1 MRAPLAIAFAVLAF
15 APGAARAQDAAAP
28 AAEAPAATAPAAP
41 PKPGLDGSKALVC
54 DLVEAA
60 QCDGAAACID
70 VTPAQIDLPGPVHVD
85 FGGRRLHSADEQRTS
100 PILAVEKQDGLLL
113 LQGHDQGRGWTMVVD
128 RSNGHLSA
136 TLADVEGSFALAGAC
151 HPK

>member
-1 MRAPLAIAFAVLAF
+1 MRAPLAIAFALLAL
-15 APGAARAQDAAAP
+15 APGAAHAQDAAAP
-28 AAEAPAATAPAAP
+28 AAAAAPAPP
-41 PKPGLDGSKALVC
+41 PKPGLDGSKPLVC

-60 QCDGAAACID
+60 QCDGVAACID

-85 FGGRRLHSADEQRTS
+85 FAGKRLHSADGQRTS
-100 PILAVEKQDGLLL
+100 PIVALETQDGLLL
-113 LQGHDQGRGWTMVVD
+113 LQGHQDGRGWTMVVD

-151 HPK
+151 HPM